1 MDVAASVMQ
10 WKHVRHV
17 PVENDAGALVGLV
30 SHRELLALLAS
41 PGDPRQRAVRDIM
54 RPSPVTI
61 RPSASCTDALELLR
75 DGTLGCLPVVE
86 KGQLVGIVTERD
98 FLPFARA
105 WLHRTP

>member
-1 MDVAASVMQ
+1 
-10 WKHVRHV
+10 
-17 PVENDAGALVGLV
+17 
-30 SHRELLALLAS
+30 
-41 PGDPRQRAVRDIM
+41 
-54 RPSPVTI
+54 
-61 RPSASCTDALELLR
+61 LELLR